1 MGETTVTCTMSST
14 AEMHTTGLKF
24 DTESESALNRNNAMR
39 GTMITMVPTM
49 TNLTSSAPLKEG
61 ITQEESKLSPTT

>member
-1 MGETTVTCTMSST
+1 MSSA
-14 AEMHTTGLKF
+14 AEMHVTGLKF
-24 DTESESALNRNNAMR
+24 DTESESALNRNNTMR

-49 TNLTSSAPLKEG
+49 TNLTGSAPLKKG